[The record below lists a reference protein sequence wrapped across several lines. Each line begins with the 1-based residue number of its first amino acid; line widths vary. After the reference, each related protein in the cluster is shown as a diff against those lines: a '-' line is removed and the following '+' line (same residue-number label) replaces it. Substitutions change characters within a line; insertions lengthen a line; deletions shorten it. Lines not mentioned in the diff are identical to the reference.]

1 MIVVPVF
8 SNVHGQ
14 LDAQIVQLMQCKPLP
29 EHEVCMCVCV
39 CFFFLSFCL
48 SVFLALFLSVHI
60 MFFVALFFSSPFA
73 GREGGEGRGGRRHL
87 IFFSF
92 SLFSLSYDPF
102 SIFIFTDGIAVEL
115 HTAFTTVPSARFPQ
129 FSVCIHTSTVTD
141 RVYIA
146 LVFSL
151 LICAYLKDSTWQ
163 QLYQETNTGWLLC
176 ANVFHLSLS

>member
-1 MIVVPVF
+1 
-8 SNVHGQ
+8 
-14 LDAQIVQLMQCKPLP
+14 
-29 EHEVCMCVCV
+29 MCVRV
-39 CFFFLSFCL
+39 FFFCFLSFFL

-73 GREGGEGRGGRRHL
+73 GREGGRGGRRHL
-87 IFFSF
+87 ILFSF
-92 SLFSLSYDPF
+92 SLFSLFYDPF
-102 SIFIFTDGIAVEL
+102 SIFNTIFIFTDGIAVEL
-115 HTAFTTVPSARFPQ
+115 HTAFSRLPSARFPQ

-151 LICAYLKDSTWQ
+151 LICAYLKASTWQ

>member
-1 MIVVPVF
+1 MFTVSWMRRLLSLCSANLF
-8 SNVHGQ
+8 LNTR
-14 LDAQIVQLMQCKPLP
+14 
-29 EHEVCMCVCV
+29 CVCV
-39 CFFFLSFCL
+39 CACVFFCFLSFFL

-73 GREGGEGRGGRRHL
+73 GREGGRGGRRHL
-87 IFFSF
+87 ILFSF
-92 SLFSLSYDPF
+92 SLFSLFYDPF
-102 SIFIFTDGIAVEL
+102 SIFNTIFIFTDGIAVEL
-115 HTAFTTVPSARFPQ
+115 HTAFSRLPSARFPQ

-151 LICAYLKDSTWQ
+151 LICAYLKASTWQ